1 MHYFDN
7 VIIDKLKDKKF
18 IHLWS
23 FNQKHEWKNNIELNE
38 PLIKIAER
46 MIPNYHPAPGQ
57 GDNENYLAPNHLPG
71 QELNNYVFEKVK
83 GLIDEINR

>member
-1 MHYFDN
+1 
-7 VIIDKLKDKKF
+7 
-18 IHLWS
+18 
-23 FNQKHEWKNNIELNE
+23 
-38 PLIKIAER
+38 